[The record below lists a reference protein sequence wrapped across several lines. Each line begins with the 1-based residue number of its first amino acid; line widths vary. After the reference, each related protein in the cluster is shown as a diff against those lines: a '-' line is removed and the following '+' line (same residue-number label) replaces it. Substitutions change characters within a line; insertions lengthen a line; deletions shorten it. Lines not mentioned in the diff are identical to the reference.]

1 MNDTYVDEAEF
12 IDVEMPM
19 YNLIEYMTIIIRIL
33 QEVYGSLNKIKI
45 MQLAFIIFC
54 LFEKNCKLIAADLS
68 KQKTLDADSKAIQQ
82 IIFTGKV
89 SARAVIYYIYEK
101 SEETTLEF
109 YEGTTKVLELYKRWI
124 Q

>member
-33 QEVYGSLNKIKI
+33 QEVYGSLKEIKI
-45 MQLAFIIFC
+45 MQLVFIIFC
-54 LFEKNCKLIAADLS
+54 LFEKNCRQIAADLS

>member
-33 QEVYGSLNKIKI
+33 QEVYGSLKEIKI

-54 LFEKNCKLIAADLS
+54 LFEKNCRLIAADLS
-68 KQKTLDADSKAIQQ
+68 KQKILDADSKAIQQ

-109 YEGTTKVLELYKRWI
+109 YEGTKKVLELYKCWI

>member
-33 QEVYGSLNKIKI
+33 QEVYGSLKEINI
-45 MQLAFIIFC
+45 MQLVFIIFC
-54 LFEKNCKLIAADLS
+54 LFEKNCRQIAADLS
-68 KQKTLDADSKAIQQ
+68 KQKTLDSDSKAIQQ
-82 IIFTGKV
+82 TIFTGKV

>member
-33 QEVYGSLNKIKI
+33 QEVYGSLKEIKI

-89 SARAVIYYIYEK
+89 SARSVIYYIYEK

>member
-1 MNDTYVDEAEF
+1 M
-12 IDVEMPM
+12 ILMLIKQ
-19 YNLIEYMTIIIRIL
+19 NLLMWKCLCTIWYDDMTIIIRIL
-33 QEVYGSLNKIKI
+33 QEVYGSLKEIKI
-45 MQLAFIIFC
+45 MQLVFIIFC
-54 LFEKNCKLIAADLS
+54 LFEKNCRQIAADLS

-89 SARAVIYYIYEK
+89 NARAVIYYIYEK

>member
-33 QEVYGSLNKIKI
+33 QEVYGSLKEIKI

>member
-1 MNDTYVDEAEF
+1 MNDAYVDEAEF

-33 QEVYGSLNKIKI
+33 QEVYGSLKEIKI

>member
-33 QEVYGSLNKIKI
+33 QEVYGSLKEIKI

-109 YEGTTKVLELYKRWI
+109 YEGTTKVLELYKR
-124 Q
+124 

>member
-33 QEVYGSLNKIKI
+33 QEVYGSLKEIKI

-54 LFEKNCKLIAADLS
+54 LFEKNCRLIAADLS

-109 YEGTTKVLELYKRWI
+109 YEGTTKVLELYKCWI